1 MNTSSSFFRTLN
13 TVGYAFL
20 HLNINHYKASLT
32 HSKKMAT
39 TCETKNSNFVT
50 TNYKKK
56 KKINSHLWTWDH
68 FIEKGSISSNYLKHP
83 IMYWNKSKKCY
94 LDKIG
99 VCQSIVNDLICS
111 RKTNFKSC
119 HFLMN
124 QILLTIN
131 PITNIN
137 KPLSI
142 RENSNHISCE

>member
-56 KKINSHLWTWDH
+56 K
-68 FIEKGSISSNYLKHP
+68 E
-83 IMYWNKSKKCY
+83 NKF
-94 LDKIG
+94 
-99 VCQSIVNDLICS
+99 
-111 RKTNFKSC
+111 TF
-119 HFLMN
+119 MN
-124 QILLTIN
+124 MRSLY
-131 PITNIN
+131 
-137 KPLSI
+137 
-142 RENSNHISCE
+142 RER